1 MTLGIENCRLTIE
14 DLWMSLAQ
22 RRRLRRVSLRRFEI
36 EKTSLIMNEKF
47 IGTWREAFFA
57 SPGPTSVRKAMHLA
71 LKGLCMGSA
80 DVIPGVSGGTI
91 ALITGIYADLI
102 GALRS
107 IDTKVVKQL
116 LAFDIKGVLANVH
129 VRFLLALFS
138 GIVVAILSLAR
149 LMNYLLHHH
158 PVPTWSLFFGL
169 IAASTFMVGKHVRN
183 WFGKAGIS
191 FGAGILAATVIV
203 NLIPMHTPESLWFI
217 FICGIVA
224 ICAMI
229 LPGISGAFILLIL
242 GKYEYVTGALKN
254 PFLLQNLI
262 VILVFCLGCA
272 IGLLGFSRVLN
283 YLLQKYHNL
292 TLAFLTGLIAGSMQK
307 IWPWK
312 EVIDTQV
319 IRGKAH
325 VIWGGPILPPAMDQE
340 FLIAA
345 GLAVAG
351 FVAVFMIERLSKK

>member
-1 MTLGIENCRLTIE
+1 M
-14 DLWMSLAQ
+14 
-22 RRRLRRVSLRRFEI
+22 
-36 EKTSLIMNEKF
+36 KEKF
-47 IGTWREAFFA
+47 IGTWTDAFFA
-57 SPGPTSVRKAMHLA
+57 SPGPASIRTAINLA

-91 ALITGIYADLI
+91 ALITGIYEDLI

-107 IDTKVVKQL
+107 IDMRVVQKL
-116 LAFDIKGVLANVH
+116 LALDIKGVVANVH
-129 VRFLLALFS
+129 VRFLLALFA
-138 GIVVAILSLAR
+138 GIFVAILSLAR

-158 PVPTWSLFFGL
+158 PIPTWSLFFGL
-169 IAASTFMVGKHVRN
+169 IAASTVMVGKHVSS

-191 FGAGILAATVIV
+191 FGAGIIAATLIV
-203 NLIPMHTPESLWFI
+203 NLIPMHTPEDLWFI
-217 FICGIVA
+217 FLCGIVA

-254 PFLLQNLI
+254 PLLPHNLI
-262 VILVFCLGCA
+262 VILVFCIGCA
-272 IGLLGFSRVLN
+272 LGLLGFSRVLN
-283 YLLQKYHNL
+283 YLLQKFHNL

-312 EVIDTQV
+312 EVIETQV

-325 VIWGGPILPPAMDQE
+325 VIWGGPIMPSAINQE
-340 FLIAA
+340 LFVAT
-345 GLAVAG
+345 GLAVLG
-351 FVAVFMIERLSKK
+351 FVAVVMIERLSSN

>member
-1 MTLGIENCRLTIE
+1 M
-14 DLWMSLAQ
+14 
-22 RRRLRRVSLRRFEI
+22 
-36 EKTSLIMNEKF
+36 KEKF

-57 SPGPTSVRKAMHLA
+57 SPGPATVRKAMNLA

-91 ALITGIYADLI
+91 ALITGIYEDLI

-107 IDTKVVKQL
+107 IDMKVVHKL
-116 LAFDIKGVLANVH
+116 LALDIKGVAANVH
-129 VRFLLALFS
+129 VRFLLVLFS
-138 GIVVAILSLAR
+138 GIFIAILSLAR

-158 PVPTWSLFFGL
+158 PIPTWSLFFGL
-169 IAASTFMVGKHVRN
+169 IAASTVMVGKHVSN
-183 WFGKAGIS
+183 WLGKTGIS
-191 FGAGILAATVIV
+191 FVAGIIAATLIV
-203 NLIPMHTPESLWFI
+203 NLIPMHTPEDLWFI
-217 FICGIVA
+217 FFCGIVA

-254 PFLLQNLI
+254 PFLPQNLI
-262 VILVFCLGCA
+262 VILVFCMGCA

-312 EVIDTQV
+312 EIIDTQV
-319 IRGKAH
+319 IRGKTHA
-325 VIWGGPILPPAMDQE
+325 IWGGPIMPPSINQE
-340 FLIAA
+340 LFIAA
-345 GLAVAG
+345 GLAVLG
-351 FVAVFMIERLSKK
+351 FVAVLMIERLSKK

>member
-1 MTLGIENCRLTIE
+1 M
-14 DLWMSLAQ
+14 
-22 RRRLRRVSLRRFEI
+22 
-36 EKTSLIMNEKF
+36 EKF
-47 IGTWREAFFA
+47 NGTWREAFFA
-57 SPGPTSVRKAMHLA
+57 SPGPASVRQAVNLA

-91 ALITGIYADLI
+91 ALITGIYEDLI

-107 IDTKVVKQL
+107 IDTKVVQRL
-116 LAFDIKGVLANVH
+116 LALDIKGVVANVH

-138 GIVVAILSLAR
+138 GIAVAILSLAR

-169 IAASTFMVGKHVRN
+169 IAASTLMVGKHVTN
-183 WFGKAGIS
+183 WFGRAGIS
-191 FGAGILAATVIV
+191 FVAGIIAATIIV
-203 NLIPMHTPESLWFI
+203 NLIPVQTPEDLWFI
-217 FICGIVA
+217 FLCGIVA

-242 GKYEYVTGALKN
+242 EKYEYITAALKN
-254 PFLLQNLI
+254 PFLPQNLSI
-262 VILVFCLGCA
+262 ILVFCIGCV

-283 YLLQKYHNL
+283 YLLHKFHNL
-292 TLAFLTGLIAGSMQK
+292 TLAFLAGLIAGSLQK

-312 EVIDTQV
+312 EVIETQV

-325 VIWGGPILPPAMDQE
+325 VIWGGPIWPPGFDQQL
-340 FLIAA
+340 FIAA
-345 GLAVAG
+345 GLAVLG
-351 FVAVFMIERLSKK
+351 FVAVLVIEKLSKK